1 MSGVVGAVA
10 VRRWW
15 RPARSVWDG
24 VGVATATA
32 LIVLGSLGESY
43 PTNPADQLPPGAAPP
58 PWPVYL
64 LVATAGIALA
74 WRRRWPIGVWA
85 FTVVTVSVY
94 SMLGYVYGAA
104 LVAPTI
110 ALYAAV
116 TLGRA

>member
-1 MSGVVGAVA
+1 MSGVDGTVA
-10 VRRWW
+10 AQRRWW
-15 RPARSVWDG
+15 PARSVWDG
-24 VGVATATA
+24 LGVATAIA

-43 PTNPADQLPPGAAPP
+43 PTSPADQLPPGATPP
-58 PWPVYL
+58 PWPMYL
-64 LVATAGIALA
+64 VVAAAGIALV

-94 SMLGYVYGAA
+94 SMLGYIYGAA